1 MIKWLDRV
9 KTKSTKCFVNFDIQ
23 KFYPSVKLKHF
34 KNAIE
39 FARNF
44 TDISEDKINIINY
57 TFNSVLTYNGK
68 IWTMKDQY

>member
-1 MIKWLDRV
+1 MKQFDQIDE
-9 KTKSTKCFVNFDIQ
+9 KSSKRFVNFDI
-23 KFYPSVKLKHF
+23 KKIYPGVKLKHF